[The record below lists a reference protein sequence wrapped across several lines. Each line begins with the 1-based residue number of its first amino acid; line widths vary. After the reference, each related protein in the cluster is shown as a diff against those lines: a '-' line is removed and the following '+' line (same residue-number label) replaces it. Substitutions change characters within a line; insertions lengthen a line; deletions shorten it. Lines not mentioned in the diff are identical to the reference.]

1 MRKLRNI
8 TIGFMVGMV
17 CLLVSLSVCAARFE
31 GEVIKVK
38 PEENLLILL
47 QDNGKASVFKL
58 AKDAKLYYN
67 NEPANLKMYAPVT
80 ADDFVSGYLT
90 TDESGMINK
99 AYFFY
104 MVREGTIEQ
113 MQNSKL
119 VLRETESGVCDTYAF
134 GQKTKVFVNNRLSD
148 MQHVSSGAR
157 VLVVLDYHFQV
168 RKLAVFQYDYMGFV
182 EQLDLNKGTVTLN
195 IGSRLK
201 PERIQLQIGGKVGGV
216 CEDWQHLALLM
227 DKKVLVLAKVALN
240 EESKI
245 AYMDVRSF

>member
-1 MRKLRNI
+1 MKKFRNY
-8 TIGFMVGMV
+8 TIVFLVGMV
-17 CLLVSLSVCAARFE
+17 CLLVNFPILAARYE

-90 TDESGMINK
+90 TDANGMVNK
-99 AYFFY
+99 ANFFY
-104 MVREGTIEQ
+104 LVREGTIEQ

-119 VLRETESGVCDTYAF
+119 ILRETESGICDTYVV
-134 GQKTKVFVNNRLSD
+134 GQKTKVFVNNRPSD
-148 MQHVSSGAR
+148 MQHVSAGAR
-157 VLVVLDYHFQV
+157 VLLVLDYRFQV
-168 RKLAVFQYDYMGFV
+168 RKLAVFEYDYMGFV

-201 PERIQLQIGGKVGGV
+201 PERVQLEIGGKVGGV
-216 CEDWQHLALLM
+216 CEDWQHLATLLEQ
-227 DKKVLVLAKVALN
+227 KTLVMAKVSVN
-240 EESKI
+240 EERKI